1 MNLITGAAIAA
12 CEKIINKALDYDPA
26 TRLALA
32 KLEGKILAVKISVP
46 PCKCVVFFQQD
57 SLRLMSSWDAD
68 VDTEI
73 SGSPVALAQLAS
85 TPVHNLKNSGVTVAG
100 DLQLLADLQQLINN
114 LDIDWEEMLTQIFGD
129 LLGHQTAEVI
139 RKSANWQKQQAQK
152 IQRLGKEFVTEELQ
166 AIPSKFELESFSQQ
180 VDELRLAADRL
191 VARVNNL
198 RPSP

>member
-1 MNLITGAAIAA
+1 MNLITGAAVAA

-26 TRLALA
+26 TRLALS
-32 KLEGKILAVKISVP
+32 KCQGKILAIKVSVP
-46 PCKCVVFFQQD
+46 PCKCFVFFQED

-73 SGSPVALAQLAS
+73 SGSPLALAQLAS

-100 DLQLLADLQQLINN
+100 DLQLLADLQQLVKN
-114 LDIDWEEMLTQIFGD
+114 LDLDWEELLTQLSGD

-139 RKSANWQKQQAQK
+139 RKSASWQKQQAQK
-152 IQRLGKEFVTEELQ
+152 IQRLSAEFVTEEMQ
-166 AIPSKFELESFSQQ
+166 AVPSKIELENFYQQ

-191 VARVNNL
+191 MARVNGL
-198 RPSP
+198 KLSP